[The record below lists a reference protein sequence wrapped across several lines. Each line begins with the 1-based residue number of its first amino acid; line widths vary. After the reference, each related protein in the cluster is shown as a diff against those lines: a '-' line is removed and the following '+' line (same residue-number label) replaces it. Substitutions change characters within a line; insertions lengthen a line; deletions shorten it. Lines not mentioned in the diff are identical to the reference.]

1 MDFANAEL
9 RHQSGSFDDER
20 EKNEVYE
27 EELFKL
33 SEINETLVQEKRIFA
48 EQVKVNDLILNENFW
63 LILDF
68 IMHVKGENNIFFL
81 SDLHM
86 LLKKIAL

>member
-33 SEINETLVQEKRIFA
+33 SEINETLIQEKRIFA
-48 EQVKVNDLILNENFW
+48 EQVKVNDLILCKKKKNFFVNF
-63 LILDF
+63 D
-68 IMHVKGENNIFFL
+68 
-81 SDLHM
+81 
-86 LLKKIAL
+86 